1 MVRLFRLVRNE
12 EACAELARNE
22 PAGLAHSHSED
33 V

>member
-1 MVRLFRLVRNE
+1 VARLFRLLRDE

-22 PAGLAHSHSED
+22 PAGLADSHSED